1 MDKIFEREFENLRD
15 LVKNP
20 DCVMSKIAE
29 EYERIIPMLVK
40 AEDMSEE
47 ELVRRARQIKPLV
60 RVNSEL
66 RSLDAGED
74 DESSVLVY
82 VKPSN
87 VHQSYLYSFRP
98 EEDIVCNDDGKPMIV
113 EGLEE
118 VARFIC
124 YHRYGGYH
132 MFLRPGVDEVLQQIP
147 EDISIDE
154 ISAFEIKF
162 ASDKVREIYSVAVD
176 RHVSTVIL
184 YGIACGLPEVI
195 KKQSVIV
202 GHKVYPY
209 E

>member
-20 DCVMSKIAE
+20 DRVMSKIAE

-87 VHQSYLYSFRP
+87 VHQSYLYSFRS

-195 KKQSVIV
+195 KKQPVIV

>member
-20 DCVMSKIAE
+20 DRVMSKIAE

-98 EEDIVCNDDGKPMIV
+98 EEDIVCNDDGMPMIV

-162 ASDKVREIYSVAVD
+162 ISIYKETCWD
-176 RHVSTVIL
+176 FDWDCMEFIDQIWYELMHVN
-184 YGIACGLPEVI
+184 EN
-195 KKQSVIV
+195 QSI
-202 GHKVYPY
+202 
-209 E
+209 

>member
-20 DCVMSKIAE
+20 DRVMSKIAE

-195 KKQSVIV
+195 KKQPVIV

>member
-20 DCVMSKIAE
+20 DRVMSKIAE

>member
-20 DCVMSKIAE
+20 DRVMSKIAE

-162 ASDKVREIYSVAVD
+162 ASDKVCEIYSVAVD

-195 KKQSVIV
+195 KKQPVIV

>member
-15 LVKNP
+15 LVRNP
-20 DCVMSKIAE
+20 DRVMSKIAE

-195 KKQSVIV
+195 KKQPVIV